1 MYLVDNQ
8 NHHVSE
14 FNIKRDPKFGG
25 EKKYTVF
32 EEVEKDFA
40 EEVWDRSSRLFH
52 IQKPFIFSHHALT
65 SDNLWLYQV
74 IHPGDLKA
82 SVETALNQLLE
93 PIRKKFATPELLK
106 LTNSAYPSA
115 TKTSQYFTSF

>member
-1 MYLVDNQ
+1 M
-8 NHHVSE
+8 
-14 FNIKRDPKFGG
+14 
-25 EKKYTVF
+25 
-32 EEVEKDFA
+32 EKDFA

-52 IQKPFIFSHHALT
+52 IQKPFIFYHHALT

-82 SVETALNQLLE
+82 SVEVALNQLLE
-93 PIRKKFATPELLK
+93 PIRKKFETPELLK

-115 TKTSQYFTSF
+115 SKTSQYFTPFFPLRLAWIQSRYRVTSL